1 MLISNK
7 VSISSVIEG
16 SWTYFLIDFFTCS
29 ITFALSEYFNII
41 NIPIPALL
49 PTILGTALA
58 FFIGFN
64 NNQAYDRWWEA
75 RKIWG
80 GLVNDS
86 RTWARQLLF
95 LKIDKTEF
103 NTEDRSFIE
112 VLIRRHI
119 GFVYALNRGL
129 RKSKDVDY
137 LNFLS
142 DDDYEYLRQESNKAN
157 AVLNL
162 QTRDLNIWYKNGKID
177 GFQFMQLNQML
188 INFCDHMGKSERI
201 ANTVFPTTYNYY
213 TRIFVWIFIICAT
226 LVTAETIGIW
236 SVVFGTLIGYVF
248 LTIHKI
254 GVSLLNPFEMLP
266 TGVPLN
272 LISRTIEINLLEML
286 RDKDIPEQV
295 KSVNDEYVL

>member
-7 VSISSVIEG
+7 VRISRIIEG
-16 SWTYFLIDFFTCS
+16 SWTYFLIDFLTCS
-29 ITFALSEYFNII
+29 VTYALSEYFNII

-86 RTWARQLLF
+86 RSWARQLLF
-95 LKIDKTEF
+95 LKKTTEEIKG
-103 NTEDRSFIE
+103 EDRNFIE
-112 VLIRRHI
+112 ILVRRHI

-129 RKSKDVDY
+129 RKSSETDY
-137 LNFLS
+137 LNFLN
-142 DDDYEYLRQESNKAN
+142 DDDFEYLRHESNKAN

-162 QTRDLNIWYKNGKID
+162 QTRDLNEWYQKGKVD

-188 INFCDHMGKSERI
+188 INFCDQMGKSERI

-213 TRIFVWIFIICAT
+213 TRVFVWIFIVCST
-226 LVTAETIGIW
+226 LVTAESIGIW

-254 GVSLLNPFEMLP
+254 GVSLLNPFEILP
-266 TGVPLN
+266 TGIPLN
-272 LISRTIEINLLEML
+272 LISRTIEINLLEMI
-286 RDKDIPEQV
+286 RAKNVPGQV
-295 KSVNDEYVL
+295 ESVNEEYVL